1 MTERALYYPPTINKS
16 EKNSLPADFSILQDE
31 NESIIQN
38 YDAIEIRLNEV
49 DEAHL
54 QQQLDASPETE
65 LAALMTHPKV
75 AEAIEAVQ
83 LSGVGITAEL
93 ESKYGEIF
101 KTIANLTTQLK
112 TETAKPKI

>member
-1 MTERALYYPPTINKS
+1 MTERALYHPPTINER
-16 EKNSLPADFSILQDE
+16 EKNSLPADFSILQAE

-38 YDAIEIRLNEV
+38 YDAIEKRLNEV

-54 QQQLDASPETE
+54 QQELDASTVTE
-65 LAALMTHPKV
+65 LAALMTHPQV

-93 ESKYGEIF
+93 ESKYGEIL
-101 KTIANLTTQLK
+101 KKIADLTVSLE